1 MKSRDLLVYVAAG
14 AIAGGVIAWTSI
26 LIAHKP
32 PAPNAVSDAVA
43 NAPAV
48 TSTAT
53 ATAEPSLESVPR
65 IAMPDFRQRLDHGE
79 IVVIDVRDIADYTAG
94 HIPGAIHIPLSF
106 IQGELPY
113 LPRGKPIVTY
123 CT

>member
-14 AIAGGVIAWTSI
+14 VIAGGAIAWT
-26 LIAHKP
+26 AARNAPKP
-32 PAPNAVSDAVA
+32 PAPNERAATTS
-43 NAPAV
+43 APPP
-48 TSTAT
+48 
-53 ATAEPSLESVPR
+53 AEPSLESVPR
-65 IAMPDFRQRLDHGE
+65 IPMPAFQQRRERGE
-79 IVVIDVRDIADYTAG
+79 IVVIDVRDVEDYTAA
-94 HIPGAIHIPLSF
+94 HIPGAMQIPLSY

>member
-14 AIAGGVIAWTSI
+14 AIAGGTIAWT
-26 LIAHKP
+26 ATRNGQKP
-32 PAPNAVSDAVA
+32 PAPNE
-43 NAPAV
+43 PAV
-48 TSTAT
+48 TSTALLP
-53 ATAEPSLESVPR
+53 AAEQSLESVPR
-65 IAMPDFRQRLDHGE
+65 IPMPVFRERLERGE
-79 IVVIDVRDIADYTAG
+79 IVVIDVRAVEDYTAA
-94 HIPGAIHIPLSF
+94 HIPGAIHIPLSY

>member
-14 AIAGGVIAWTSI
+14 AIAGGVIAWTSMR
-26 LIAHKP
+26 IAHKP
-32 PAPNAVSDAVA
+32 PAPNVKSD
-43 NAPAV
+43 APAV
-48 TSTAT
+48 TSTVPA
-53 ATAEPSLESVPR
+53 AASPSLESVPR
-65 IAMPDFRQRLDHGE
+65 IAMSDFKQRLDRGE

>member
-1 MKSRDLLVYVAAG
+1 MKSRDLIVYVAAG
-14 AIAGGVIAWTSI
+14 AIAGGVIAWTGMR
-26 LIAHKP
+26 IAHKP
-32 PAPNAVSDAVA
+32 PAPDAA
-43 NAPAV
+43 PNAPAV
-48 TSTAT
+48 TSTAP
-53 ATAEPSLESVPR
+53 APAEASLDSVPR
-65 IAMPDFRQRLDHGE
+65 IAMPDFRQRLGRGE
-79 IVVIDVRDIADYTAG
+79 IVVIDVRDIADYTAA